1 MQLRKQSMHCVHPE
15 MAGNHYIG
23 GKIIGLYVGCKTSKG
38 TYEADGPRW
47 ILPRIDF
54 PNCSALSWAESV
66 FPFLLSIL
74 QSTELNLG
82 LSPYKAHA
90 LPLTLAP
97 SWTLILPFFFRS
109 FGVVLWEI
117 SSLAEQPYQGLSN
130 EQVLKFV
137 MDGGCLER
145 PENCA
150 ERL

>member
-1 MQLRKQSMHCVHPE
+1 MISIRV
-15 MAGNHYIG
+15 YIG
-23 GKIIGLYVGCKTSKG
+23 GKTRKG
-38 TYEADGPRW
+38 TCEVIFTLMALGGSGPEW
-47 ILPRIDF
+47 SPLSGSG
-54 PNCSALSWAESV
+54 SAWSWTKSL
-66 FPFLLSIL
+66 FQSSTIL
-74 QSTELNLG
+74 QLIELNLG
-82 LSPYKAHA
+82 LSACKA
-90 LPLTLAP
+90 LTLAP
-97 SWTLILPFFFRS
+97 PSTHILLLFRS